1 MERSEIVLERIKET
15 GPPIFL
21 CRRCSPADRL
31 GVHLGPSGAIED
43 FDFPP
48 RNEVHRQLRAVLSAL
63 R

>member
-15 GPPIFL
+15 
-21 CRRCSPADRL
+21 CSPADWL
-31 GVHLGPSGAIED
+31 GVHLGLSGAIED